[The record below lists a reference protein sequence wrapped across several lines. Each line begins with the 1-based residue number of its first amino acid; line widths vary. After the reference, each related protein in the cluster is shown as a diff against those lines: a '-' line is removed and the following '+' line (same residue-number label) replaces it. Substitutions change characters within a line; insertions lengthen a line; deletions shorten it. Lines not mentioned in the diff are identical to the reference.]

1 MANNYQEQH
10 TFIGDNKHLDV
21 LLKSIEQGT
30 CKIWNNWRIGN
41 QEMPNLVGVHLSQAD
56 LRNYDFS
63 AASFDDSDLANV
75 NFTSCDLSGA
85 NFYSANMDGVLMLH
99 ANAYGGRF
107 RKAILSNAN
116 LAGTVF
122 NAADL
127 KGAILTGCKI
137 HGIGRTG
144 WEVEGVQCDY
154 VYTDPLGSERFPKQK
169 DFELGQFE
177 NIYKSYPLIDL
188 EFHEK
193 FDALTILM
201 VNYAAIQLNNE
212 DGKFDFQVKEI
223 SAYGD
228 IPTIKVSVRKKDQIS
243 EGTQL
248 LKKRIEDLQQ
258 QLKIR
263 DLDVKNLY
271 GLLDKAISSPPTI
284 QNTFNSE
291 VSIGQFV
298 NGNNMELQN
307 SSPSIVSINNYHT
320 LIEEIDSS
328 ELTEEEKSLG
338 KQFLGEMK
346 KNASTAAK
354 EQVRNWVRSLT
365 KKGLEQLPRFVEFLG
380 QLS

>member
-1 MANNYQEQH
+1 MASNYQEQH
-10 TFIGDNKHLDV
+10 TFIGDEKHLAV
-21 LLKSIEQGT
+21 LLESIEQGT

-41 QEMPNLVGVHLSQAD
+41 QETPDLMGVQLSRAD

-63 AASFDDSDLANV
+63 ATAFDDSDLANV
-75 NFTSCDLSGA
+75 NFTSCVLSGA
-85 NFYSANMDGVLMLH
+85 NFYRANMDGVIMLH
-99 ANAYGGRF
+99 AIAYGGNF
-107 RKAILSNAN
+107 RKAILNNAN

-122 NAADL
+122 NGADL

-144 WEVEGVQCDY
+144 WEIEGVRCDY
-154 VYTDPLGSERFPKQK
+154 VYTDPLGNERFPKQNNFK
-169 DFELGQFE
+169 LGQFV

-201 VNYAAIQLNNE
+201 VNYASIQLNND
-212 DGKFDFQVKEI
+212 DGKFDFQVKEV

-228 IPTIKVSVRKKDQIS
+228 IPTIKVSVRTKDQIP

-248 LKKRIEDLQQ
+248 LKERIEDLQQ
-258 QLKIR
+258 QLKTR
-263 DLDVKNLY
+263 QVDVEKLY
-271 GLLDKAISSPPTI
+271 GLLDKEISSPPSI
-284 QNTFNSE
+284 QNTFNRE

-298 NGNNMELQN
+298 NGNNMGLLN
-307 SSPSIVSINNYHT
+307 SSSSIVSINNYHK

-338 KQFLGEMK
+338 KQLLDEMWS
-346 KNASTAAK
+346 NASTAAK
-354 EQVRNWVRSLT
+354 EQVGSWAHSLT
-365 KKGLEQLPRFVEFLG
+365 KKGLEQLPRLLEFL
-380 QLS
+380 S